1 MMGWKMLY
9 ITYILAVAFPLLV
22 FGLMIYRY
30 RLSIEPLPEKPP
42 VVEIGEENAIGSIE
56 VQEDAGGAVEKEW
69 GILTVLADGIG
80 KGQAGRN
87 AALVAV
93 RTFLQLFSS
102 EDVTGNISYF
112 FTQAFN
118 QSNREILERL
128 QGSKGGAGAA
138 AVLISKG
145 SLYYASVGD
154 VKISLLRER
163 ELVSVNDGHT
173 MKTAALRGY
182 NNGVL
187 DREQALA
194 ISKTDRQANYIGRD
208 GFKNIEIGQEAIM
221 LIPGDIIV
229 LMTDGFH
236 KCISCLEMETIL
248 NQPLLPQEMAEQM
261 IETFNKN
268 PMQNKD
274 NASLFVLR
282 YNGE

>member
-1 MMGWKMLY
+1 MEWTMKY
-9 ITYILAVAFPLLV
+9 SIYILIALCPLLLI
-22 FGLMIYRY
+22 GLMVYRY
-30 RLSIEPLPEKPP
+30 RLSIVPPVEKLP
-42 VVEIGEENAIGSIE
+42 VVEIGEENAIGSME
-56 VQEDAGGAVEKEW
+56 VQEDAGGATQKEW
-69 GILTVLADGIG
+69 GILAVLADGIG

-87 AALVAV
+87 AALVTV
-93 RTFLQLFSS
+93 RTFLQLFSR

-128 QGSKGGAGAA
+128 QGAKGGAGAA
-138 AVLISKG
+138 AVLINKG
-145 SLYYASVGD
+145 FLYYASVGD
-154 VKISLLRER
+154 VKISLQRKR
-163 ELVSVNDGHT
+163 ELIPVNDGHT
-173 MKTAALRGY
+173 MKTAAARGY
-182 NNGVL
+182 SNGVL

-208 GFKNIEIGQEAIM
+208 GFKNIEIGKEGIT

-236 KCISCLEMETIL
+236 KCISWVEMETIL
-248 NQPLLPQEMAEQM
+248 NKPLPPQKMAEQL
-261 IETFNKN
+261 IEAFNKN